1 MRFDSLSEA
10 ILYYTS
16 NKNPMANVAPY
27 GELSM
32 ETEQPPQNLNNF
44 KSKNPSGLVYG
55 QSVWGIGAIVN
66 VSKPQL

>member
-16 NKNPMANVAPY
+16 AKNPLSGIAPY
-27 GELSM
+27 GDLAGQ
-32 ETEQPPQNLNNF
+32 TAQPPQNLNNF
-44 KSKNPSGLVYG
+44 KPNPPSGLVYG
-55 QSVWGIGAIVN
+55 QSIWGIGAVIN